1 MRISDWSSDVCSS
14 DLAEPGT
21 TVTIDVDRNLTQ
33 AKDAIGGFVDAYNS
47 VRSLLNLHLDT
58 DPATGKP
65 REDATL
71 FGSTALADIETR
83 LSRIVG
89 AGPQGARTAF
99 SVLAP
104 IGIGLVGTNALVAPP
119 LANTQPPAH
128 ANFAPALHRKTQH
141 VTVT

>member
-89 AGPQGARTAF
+89 GGAQGTSPAF
-99 SVLAP
+99 SVLAQ
-104 IGIGLVGTNALVAPP
+104 IG
-119 LANTQPPAH
+119 
-128 ANFAPALHRKTQH
+128 KTGRASCRERGYQ
-141 VTVT
+141 